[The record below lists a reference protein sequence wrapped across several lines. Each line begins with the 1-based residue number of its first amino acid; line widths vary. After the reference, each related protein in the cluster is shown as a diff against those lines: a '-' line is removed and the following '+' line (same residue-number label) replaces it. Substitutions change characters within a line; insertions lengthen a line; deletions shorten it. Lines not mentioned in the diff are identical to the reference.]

1 MNYQEK
7 VNILELPGEGKYFE
21 VPRRR
26 LNIFFSIAVLHL
38 VNNWELK
45 GHSNEIFSYFEPTW
59 ATDQWVKIFSI
70 LVIEF
75 AELFECYHLP
85 GV

>member
-1 MNYQEK
+1 MELPAEGKYF
-7 VNILELPGEGKYFE
+7 ELPGEGKYFE

-38 VNNWELK
+38 VNIWELK
-45 GHSNEIFSYFEPTW
+45 GQSNEIFSYFEPTW

-75 AELFECYHLP
+75 AELFEFYHLP